1 MPEDGIV
8 TVDPILQGG
17 GCCPIPMAE
26 SPYLVA
32 LALVEQEGRRILPL
46 TGKSR
51 PAATA
56 TASATATVPADPG
69 EEGKTLALELLLRL
83 WQRSD
88 EGALRRAAGEAS
100 LLLVELP
107 LEVMS
112 EELPILKATW
122 IRSGDTA
129 AFQERL
135 ATLVTRAWRISIARY
150 EPVSFIA
157 WP

>member
-1 MPEDGIV
+1 
-8 TVDPILQGG
+8 
-17 GCCPIPMAE
+17 MAE

-51 PAATA
+51 PA
-56 TASATATVPADPG
+56 STATVPADPG

-135 ATLVTRAWRISIARY
+135 ATLVARAWRIAIARY

>member
-1 MPEDGIV
+1 
-8 TVDPILQGG
+8 
-17 GCCPIPMAE
+17 MAE

-51 PAATA
+51 PTPTA
-56 TASATATVPADPG
+56 TAAATVPADPG

-88 EGALRRAAGEAS
+88 EGSLRRAAGEAS

-112 EELPILKATW
+112 EQLPILKATW

-135 ATLVTRAWRISIARY
+135 ATLVARAWRIAIARY